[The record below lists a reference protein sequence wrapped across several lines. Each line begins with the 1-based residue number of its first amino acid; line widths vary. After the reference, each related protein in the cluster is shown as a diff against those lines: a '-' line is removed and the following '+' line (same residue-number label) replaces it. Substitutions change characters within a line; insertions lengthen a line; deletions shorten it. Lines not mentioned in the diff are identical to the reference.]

1 MDILPFLAWGARHQ
15 REVEMSNNQYR
26 HTQNPVGPVGTIT
39 LILEGRVEGQAG
51 EQRPL

>member
-1 MDILPFLAWGARHQ
+1 MDILPFLAEGAKHQ

-26 HTQNPVGPVGTIT
+26 HTHNPVGTIT
-39 LILEGRVEGQAG
+39 LILEDRVEGQAG